1 MLKMSELIAL
11 SGESKSTIL
20 YYIKEGILPPPL
32 KLKANVHRYEEEC
45 VERISMIKYLQSN
58 FSYSIAEIKQIFQN
72 NTFDFSNDLAF
83 LQGSFEMISGG
94 KENIRCFSK
103 EDFIKE
109 VQITEPELNE
119 WISQELLFPKD
130 SMFSKLD
137 LEMAVLLKICKEND
151 ISYNLFTR
159 YVKMANELAVLEYEL
174 GATIIE
180 KGISNGSSHRLVFD
194 ILLKLKPYIF
204 NNATI
209 NEHSKRVQNTPK
221 DNS

>member
-20 YYIKEGILPPPL
+20 FYIKEVLLPSPL

-58 FSYSIAEIKQIFQN
+58 FSYTIAEIKQIFEN
-72 NTFDFSNDLAF
+72 NTFDFSNDIAF

-94 KENIRCFSK
+94 KNNLHHITK
-103 EDFIKE
+103 EQFIKE
-109 VQITEPELNE
+109 ANINEKLLSE
-119 WISQELLFPKD
+119 WIENKLISSNNSIFSQA
-130 SMFSKLD
+130 D
-137 LEMAVLLKICKEND
+137 LEIAKLLKVCKDNEIPYD
-151 ISYNLFTR
+151 LFMR
-159 YVKMANELAVLEYEL
+159 YIKTAKELAVIEYEL
-174 GATIIE
+174 GAKIIQ
-180 KGISNGSSHRLVFD
+180 KGLKEGSSHRLIFD

-209 NEHSKRVQNTPK
+209 NEHSKRVQNISK
-221 DNS
+221 DNT